1 MDQDITDRQLQ
12 DLEADRESRTR
23 SFLKA
28 VTYRITGTVTTALLV
43 WFLTGELAVAMA
55 VGAVEPA
62 VKIVIYYLHERAWQL
77 VPRGAVRRFLSRR
90 SEEHAG

>member
-1 MDQDITDRQLQ
+1 MDQDSTDRQQ
-12 DLEADRESRTR
+12 ALEADRESRIR

-43 WFLTGELAVAMA
+43 WFLTGEIAVALA
-55 VGAVEPA
+55 IGAVEPA

-77 VPRGAVRRFLSRR
+77 VPRGTVRRFLARR
-90 SEEHAG
+90 AQGRAR

>member
-1 MDQDITDRQLQ
+1 MDQDSTDRQLQ
-12 DLEADRESRTR
+12 DLEADRESRAR

-55 VGAVEPA
+55 VGAIEPV
-62 VKIVIYYLHERAWQL
+62 VKIVIYYLHERVWQL
-77 VPRGAVRRFLSRR
+77 VPRGAVRRYFSRR
-90 SEEHAG
+90 SEKHAG